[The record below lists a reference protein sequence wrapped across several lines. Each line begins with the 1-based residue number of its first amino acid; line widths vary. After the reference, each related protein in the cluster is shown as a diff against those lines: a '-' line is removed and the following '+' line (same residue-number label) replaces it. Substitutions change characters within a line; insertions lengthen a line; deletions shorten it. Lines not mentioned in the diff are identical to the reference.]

1 MYDHERD
8 VDRQNESHSAFGDW
22 QMSATVEDV
31 GSGGADCEFY
41 GEEGELAVFEQAG
54 HERVSF
60 GGDIQAQPKQCK
72 LSIEPIERKQ
82 E

>member
-1 MYDHERD
+1 MYEHERD
-8 VDRQNESHSAFGDW
+8 VDRQNESHAAFGDW

-31 GSGGADCEFY
+31 GSGSADGEFN
-41 GEEGELAVFEQAG
+41 GEEREPTVFEQAG
-54 HERVSF
+54 HERVAF

-72 LSIEPIERKQ
+72 LGVEPIEREQ